1 MREKKKKTLNKPE
14 VEGKCLSVV
23 TVTCKNSMAV
33 IIFNG
38 EILKV
43 FPLRSGL
50 ERDVQ
55 IATFIPHSIE
65 SPSQSN

>member
-1 MREKKKKTLNKPE
+1 MREKKKQNTTLNKPE

-23 TVTCKNSMAV
+23 TVTCKNPMAV
-33 IIFNG
+33 TIFNG

-55 IATFIPHSIE
+55 FCHFYST
-65 SPSQSN
+65 